1 MELVQPIKDINL
13 IEQFKLELLKKG
25 YKDYLLFDIAINIGL
40 KITDILNLTVWDVK
54 NKSSITIKDKKTNKC
69 KSFLILPEVSDEI
82 NEFISGMATNELL
95 FASRKGGNKPITIV
109 SVYKFLN
116 DVGHKLGMNE
126 VGTHTLR
133 KTFGYHHYKEHKDI
147 NFLQDLFSH
156 SSPSTTLR
164 YIGIEDNM
172 DDKTVEDFFL

>member
-54 NKSSITIKDKKTNKC
+54 NKSSIIIKENKTKNP
-69 KSFLILPEVSDEI
+69 KSFEISPEVSDEL
-82 NEFISGMATNELL
+82 NKFICDMSLGELL
-95 FASRKGGNKPITIV
+95 FASRKGGSKPITKIY
-109 SVYKFLN
+109 VYKLLN
-116 DVGHKLGMNE
+116 EVGHKLGMDE

-133 KTFGYHHYKEHKDI
+133 KTFGYHHYREHEDI
-147 NFLQDLFSH
+147 AFLQDFFSH
-156 SSPSTTLR
+156 SSPGITLR
-164 YIGIEDNM
+164 YIGIEDDM
-172 DDKTVEDFFL
+172 GDQSLEDFFI